1 MITISDGGATKADW
15 VIVKDNGEQVAV
27 TTTGFNPNYVSAER
41 ISEII
46 QTELVEKLPFE
57 ITGDVFY
64 YGTGCWDKGRNAIV
78 REAIAAR
85 LPQANVTVHH
95 DLLGA
100 ARATCGHE
108 PGICCILGTGSNS
121 VLYDGEHEVDN
132 VTNLGFLLGD
142 EGSGA
147 QIGKAFVQ
155 AFFYREMPAE
165 LHPIMEKAC
174 PNGRKDIL
182 DKVYSGGIPAAY
194 LASFTQL
201 FTEHQQHPFVRALV
215 KKSFNEFLTRHVC
228 KYKNHETLRVSFVG
242 SVGYHFQGILKEAL
256 EDLGLNAGVF
266 IKKPIGNLVNYHLES
281 KSVTF

>member
-1 MITISDGGATKADW
+1 MLIISDGGATKADW
-15 VIVKDNGEQVAV
+15 VIVKDNGEQLSI
-27 TTTGFNPNYVSAER
+27 TTTGFNPNYVSGEE
-41 ISEII
+41 ISDII
-46 QTELVEKLPFE
+46 QQELVARLPFDIE
-57 ITGDVFY
+57 GDIFY
-64 YGTGCWDKGRNAIV
+64 YGTGCWDRGRNAIV
-78 REAIAAR
+78 RAAIAAMT
-85 LPQANVTVHH
+85 PAANVTVHH

-147 QIGKAFVQ
+147 ALGKAFVQ
-155 AFFYREMPAE
+155 AFFYREMPE
-165 LHPIMEKAC
+165 DLQPIMEAAC

-201 FTEHQQHPFVRALV
+201 FAEHQAHPFVRGLV
-215 KKSFNEFLTRHVC
+215 KKSFHEFLTRHVC
-228 KYKNHETLRVSFVG
+228 KYKNHETLPVSFVG
-242 SVGYHFQGILKEAL
+242 LVGFHFQDILKEAL
-256 EDLGLNAGVF
+256 LELGLHPGVF
-266 IKKPIGNLVNYHLES
+266 IKKPIGNLVKYHLEAAN
-281 KSVTF
+281 

>member
-1 MITISDGGATKADW
+1 MLIISDGGATKADW
-15 VIVKDNGEQVAV
+15 VIVKDDGGQLSI

-57 ITGDVFY
+57 LTGEVFY

-78 REAIAAR
+78 REAIAAK
-85 LPQANVTVHH
+85 LPKAKVTVHH

-121 VLYDGEHEVDN
+121 VLYDGEHEEDN

-155 AFFYREMPAE
+155 AYFYREMPAE
-165 LHPIMEKAC
+165 LHPLMEKAC

-182 DKVYSGGIPAAY
+182 DKVYGGGIPAAY
-194 LASFTQL
+194 LASFTQH
-201 FTEHQQHPFVRALV
+201 FTEHQEHPFVRALV
-215 KKSFNEFLTRHVC
+215 KKSFHEFLTRHVC
-228 KYKNHETLRVSFVG
+228 KYKNHETLPVSFVG
-242 SVGYHFQGILKEAL
+242 SVGYHFQEILKEAL
-256 EDLGLNAGVF
+256 AELGLHAGVF
-266 IKKPIGNLVNYHLES
+266 IKKPIGNLVNYHLEA
-281 KSVTF
+281 KG

>member
-1 MITISDGGATKADW
+1 MLIIADGGATKADW
-15 VIVKDNGEQVAV
+15 VIVKDNGEQYPI
-27 TTTGFNPNYVSAER
+27 TTTGFNPNYVSRER

-46 QTELVEKLPFE
+46 QTELVEKVPFD
-57 ITGDVFY
+57 ITGNVFY

-78 REAIAAR
+78 REAIAAK
-85 LPQANVTVHH
+85 LPKANVTVHH

-100 ARATCGHE
+100 ARATCGHK
-108 PGICCILGTGSNS
+108 PGIVGILGTGSNS
-121 VLYDGEHEVDN
+121 VLFDGEHEADN

-147 QIGKAFVQ
+147 QIGKMFLQ
-155 AFFYREMPAE
+155 AFFYREMPVE
-165 LHPIMEKAC
+165 LQPIIEHVC

-228 KYKNHETLRVSFVG
+228 KYAGHETLPVSIVG
-242 SVGYHFQGILKEAL
+242 SVGFHFQDILKEAL
-256 EDLGLNAGVF
+256 HELGLHEGVF
-266 IKKPIGNLVNYHLES
+266 IKKPIGNLVKYHLEA
-281 KSVTF
+281 KV

>member
-1 MITISDGGATKADW
+1 MLIISDGGATKADW
-15 VIVKDNGEQVAV
+15 VIVKDDGEQLPI

-57 ITGDVFY
+57 MTGEVFY

-78 REAIAAR
+78 REALAAK
-85 LPQANVTVHH
+85 LPKAKVTVHH

-155 AFFYREMPAE
+155 AYFYREMPTE
-165 LHPIMEKAC
+165 LHPLMEKAC

-201 FTEHQQHPFVRALV
+201 FTEHQEHPFVRALV
-215 KKSFNEFLTRHVC
+215 KKSFHEFLTRHVC
-228 KYKNHETLRVSFVG
+228 KYKNHETLPVSFVG

-256 EDLGLNAGVF
+256 SALGLHAGVF
-266 IKKPIGNLVNYHLES
+266 IKKPIGNLVKYHLDV
-281 KSVTF
+281 KV

>member
-1 MITISDGGATKADW
+1 MLIIADGGATKADW
-15 VIVKDNGEQVAV
+15 VIVKDDGEQLSI
-27 TTTGFNPNYVSAER
+27 TTTGFNPNYVSREC
-41 ISEII
+41 ILEII
-46 QTELVEKLPFE
+46 QQELVDKLPFD
-57 ITGDVFY
+57 ITGNVFY

-78 REAIAAR
+78 QKALSEKMPNAA
-85 LPQANVTVHH
+85 VTVHH

-100 ARATCGHE
+100 ARATCGQA

-121 VLYDGEHEVDN
+121 VLYDGEHEADN

-147 QIGKAFVQ
+147 MIGKMFLQ
-155 AFFYREMPAE
+155 AYFYREMPIE
-165 LHPIMEKAC
+165 LQPIIEQVC

-201 FTEHQQHPFVRALV
+201 FTEHQTHPFVRALV

-228 KYKNHETLRVSFVG
+228 KYKGHEILPVSFVG
-242 SVGYHFQGILKEAL
+242 SVGFHFQEILKEAL
-256 EDLGLNAGVF
+256 SELGLHAGVF
-266 IKKPIGNLVNYHLES
+266 IKKPIGNLVKYHL
-281 KSVTF
+281 KVAV